1 MTKNHLFFYDNRSFK
16 ASFSLLFL
24 SSLLHISSGFQL
36 TIPNFLRREIS
47 PGNVAVGYTN
57 VDGKLYKVDSEGN
70 LFDAHTNKLKRGK
83 KNG

>member
-1 MTKNHLFFYDNRSFK
+1 MAKKMTK
-16 ASFSLLFL
+16 AEAETAEM
-24 SSLLHISSGFQL
+24 L
-36 TIPNFLRREIS
+36 TIPTFLNRAINPEK
-47 PGNVAVGYTN
+47 VAVDYTN

>member
-1 MTKNHLFFYDNRSFK
+1 MAKKMTK
-16 ASFSLLFL
+16 AEAVTAEM
-24 SSLLHISSGFQL
+24 L
-36 TIPNFLRREIS
+36 TIPTFLNRAINPEK
-47 PGNVAVGYTN
+47 VAVDYTN

>member
-1 MTKNHLFFYDNRSFK
+1 M
-16 ASFSLLFL
+16 
-24 SSLLHISSGFQL
+24 L
-36 TIPNFLRREIS
+36 TIPTFLNRTIN
-47 PGNVAVGYTN
+47 PDKVAVGYTN

>member
-1 MTKNHLFFYDNRSFK
+1 MPKTKTMTVEDEM
-16 ASFSLLFL
+16 
-24 SSLLHISSGFQL
+24 L
-36 TIPNFLRREIS
+36 TIPNFIRREIS

-57 VDGKLYKVDSEGN
+57 IDGKLYKVDSEGN

>member
-1 MTKNHLFFYDNRSFK
+1 MPKTKKITVEDEM
-16 ASFSLLFL
+16 
-24 SSLLHISSGFQL
+24 L
-36 TIPNFLRREIS
+36 TIPTFLNRTIN
-47 PGNVAVGYTN
+47 PDKVAVGYTN